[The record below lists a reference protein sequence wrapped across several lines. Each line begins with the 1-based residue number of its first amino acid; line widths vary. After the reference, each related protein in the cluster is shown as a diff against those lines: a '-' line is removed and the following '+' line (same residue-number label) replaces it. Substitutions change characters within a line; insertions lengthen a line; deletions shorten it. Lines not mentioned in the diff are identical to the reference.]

1 MAPDAEQDRHIMT
14 KTSRKRRHF
23 PVPMRWFH
31 AGNDPS
37 RPSHRG
43 QPTLSSLISS
53 RHLPRRLSHAYDLAS
68 VQICRPHSAATTST
82 IELGV
87 GIKSP

>member
-1 MAPDAEQDRHIMT
+1 MT
-14 KTSRKRRHF
+14 KTSRERRHF
-23 PVPMRWFH
+23 PVPTSWSH

-43 QPTLSSLISS
+43 QRTLSSLISS
-53 RHLPRRLSHAYDLAS
+53 QRLPRRLSHAYDLAS
-68 VQICRPHSAATTST
+68 VQIRRPHSVGITST
-82 IELGV
+82 PELST